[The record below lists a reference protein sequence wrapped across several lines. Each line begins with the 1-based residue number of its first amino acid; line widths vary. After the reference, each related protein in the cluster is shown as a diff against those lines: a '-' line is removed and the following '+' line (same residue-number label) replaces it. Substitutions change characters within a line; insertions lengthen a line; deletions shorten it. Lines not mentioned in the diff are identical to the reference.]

1 MAAAYAVKS
10 RTLSLTYKYLE
21 PNYIMDSLVWKFI
34 SVALSSI
41 PLYFALHLLGSKK
54 AGFVKVVLVN
64 ILAAAIVSSIQAS
77 FGWFAGALSFI
88 AVLFVYKEMFELGWL
103 TAFIAWLLEIIIV
116 GAIIGGM
123 ILLGIAILL

>member
-1 MAAAYAVKS
+1 
-10 RTLSLTYKYLE
+10 
-21 PNYIMDSLVWKFI
+21 MDSLAWKFI

-41 PLYFALHLLGSKK
+41 PLYFALHLLGAKK
-54 AGFVKVVLVN
+54 AGFVKVLLVN
-64 ILAAAIVSSIQAS
+64 ILAAAIVSGINAS
-77 FGWFAGALSFI
+77 FGWFAGALSFL

-116 GAIIGGM
+116 AAIIGGM